1 MNVAVR
7 NNHRRLLMPA
17 TLASCVLLVLL
28 IRGVPLLKRWYAA
41 ERERAEESLW
51 KLASA
56 REVLRQARQDAGEVV
71 IRQQAADSMRQ
82 RVISAATANAAASA
96 AANHFR
102 RVAAQA
108 NVEVRSVN
116 VAVDSLRSG
125 MRRVALGVSARGDVK
140 GLVALL
146 GALEQGSRIARV
158 PSLSVSQP
166 DVSAGTAVPESLNLQ
181 LTVEL
186 LARVPR

>member
-1 MNVAVR
+1 VIT
-7 NNHRRLLMPA
+7 A
-17 TLASCVLLVLL
+17 T
-28 IRGVPLLKRWYAA
+28 
-41 ERERAEESLW
+41 
-51 KLASA
+51 
-56 REVLRQARQDAGEVV
+56 
-71 IRQQAADSMRQ
+71 
-82 RVISAATANAAASA
+82 TANAAASA

-102 RVAAQA
+102 RIAAQA
-108 NVEVRSVN
+108 NVEVGSVT
-116 VAVDSLRSG
+116 VSVDSLRSG

-146 GALEQGSRIARV
+146 GALERGGRIARV

-166 DVSAGTAVPESLNLQ
+166 DISAGPAVQESLNLR